1 MHIDLD
7 FRPRNLFWPLAAET
21 HLLSTIKGAERRSM
35 AEAMLKSGAAIDLP
49 EFVIQSALSDE
60 DRAAF
65 GRMHPRFM
73 GGEYLP
79 DHEEEELEIARIN
92 IDSTTSDV
100 TSVYAR
106 RTPEGIR
113 YRVVDEYNGDTLTGR
128 TERLCAEAL
137 TLGELTDFFLAAWRL
152 DEVLDMNDLDEDES
166 LDFVHASSAFYPQFG
181 ALIGQKIHAW
191 RHVEPPDDTDDEADS
206 AEDLA
211 S

>member
-35 AEAMLKSGAAIDLP
+35 AEAMLNSGSGVALP
-49 EFVIQSALSDE
+49 EFVAQSALSEE
-60 DRAAF
+60 DRASF

-79 DHEEEELEIARIN
+79 DHDEGELEIARIT
-92 IDSTTSDV
+92 IDSTTRDV

-106 RTPEGIR
+106 RTPLGIR
-113 YRVVDEYNGDTLTGR
+113 YRVVDEYDGDTLSGE
-128 TERLCAEAL
+128 TECLAAGPL

-152 DEVLDMNDLDEDES
+152 DQVLDMNDLDEEES
-166 LDFVHASSAFYPQFG
+166 QDFVQPSSEFYPQFP
-181 ALIGQKIHAW
+181 ALISQKIHAW
-191 RHVEPPDDTDDEADS
+191 RHVEPPGD
-206 AEDLA
+206 AEDA
-211 S
+211 AH